1 MALDGDEADIAAD
14 QGLHDVGETGD
25 VVELLE
31 KLLLTPNLGRSRTEI
46 GRRSDVDPHYT
57 NDSNTFIAKGL
68 QNRQFNLFQ

>member
-1 MALDGDEADIAAD
+1 MWGKLG
-14 QGLHDVGETGD
+14 T
-25 VVELLE
+25 LLNCW
-31 KLLLTPNLGRSRTEI
+31 KNFYSRRIWEEV